1 MRHDLDYRKF
11 VIGGIAIVIVI
22 VYTVR
27 LFVLQIMRDDYR
39 KSADSN
45 AFLKKIEYP
54 SRGVISDR
62 NGELLVYNQPA
73 YDIMVVMNEAK
84 DRLDTLEFCQALGI
98 SKAYFIR
105 RMNEIKDRSKNPGY
119 SRFTQQ
125 LFMAQLSNNDFS
137 VFREKLFRFPGFY
150 IQQRSIRQYQYPYAA
165 HVLGD
170 VAEVS
175 ESDIEN
181 DDYYQAGD
189 FIGKLGI
196 ERYYEK
202 QLRGEKG
209 VQILLRDAH
218 GRIKGKYQNGMY
230 DSRPVAGKDL
240 TLSLD
245 IKLQA
250 LGERLLEG
258 KIGSIVAIEPA
269 IGTVTN
275 CAAPAT
281 FSSNYGTVEVDNVYA
296 LPGQTVHFTVAPT
309 TPYVSD
315 KAHITPNVTGE
326 DPAELGQVRTYEY
339 TLPTTDNAS
348 VQLNATFWEN
358 VVDGVEIRP
367 ATSLPAVMTIYTTGG
382 QFVASETIAS
392 DGELKVRLN
401 RLPAGVYIIYVN
413 NHSFKVQKK

>member
-1 MRHDLDYRKF
+1 MCPPIHTIRN
-11 VIGGIAIVIVI
+11 
-22 VYTVR
+22 T
-27 LFVLQIMRDDYR
+27 IMRNNAR
-39 KSADSN
+39 LILSICLLLLASVTAGASN
-45 AFLKKIEYP
+45 EPVQLT
-54 SRGVISDR
+54 
-62 NGELLVYNQPA
+62 LVYKQGQPVNFEFSKKP
-73 YDIMVVMNEAK
+73 VVTFTATEVIITGQSTSLTTSFA
-84 DRLDTLEFCQALGI
+84 DLEGILFSQGEVKTYVPSKGTTAGGTQTFTVQAAQRPPLPVPELPTI
-98 SKAYFIR
+98 SIA
-105 RMNEIKDRSKNPGY
+105 NAVVE
-119 SRFTQQ
+119 
-125 LFMAQLSNNDFS
+125 
-137 VFREKLFRFPGFY
+137 FPA
-150 IQQRSIRQYQYPYAA
+150 SQYPYYGFGWKP
-165 HVLGD
+165 VCQVFLDGQQLKSG
-170 VAEVS
+170 V
-175 ESDIEN
+175 
-181 DDYYQAGD
+181 DYTVVYNNNLYPGTATVTVTG
-189 FIGKLGI
+189 IGG
-196 ERYYEK
+196 YS
-202 QLRGEKG
+202 G
-209 VQILLRDAH
+209 
-218 GRIKGKYQNGMY
+218 
-230 DSRPVAGKDL
+230 
-240 TLSLD
+240 T
-245 IKLQA
+245 A
-250 LGERLLEG
+250 LGSFVIYLRRSVAV
-258 KIGSIVAIEPA
+258 SINDVAIEPA

>member
-1 MRHDLDYRKF
+1 MCPPIHTIRN
-11 VIGGIAIVIVI
+11 
-22 VYTVR
+22 T
-27 LFVLQIMRDDYR
+27 IMRNNAR
-39 KSADSN
+39 LILSVCLLLLASVTAGASN
-45 AFLKKIEYP
+45 EPVQLT
-54 SRGVISDR
+54 
-62 NGELLVYNQPA
+62 LVYKQGQPVNFEFSKKP
-73 YDIMVVMNEAK
+73 VVTFTATEVIITGQSTSLTTSFA
-84 DRLDTLEFCQALGI
+84 DLEGILFSQGEVKTYVPSKGTTAGGTQTFTVQAAQRPPLPVPELPTI
-98 SKAYFIR
+98 SIA
-105 RMNEIKDRSKNPGY
+105 NAVVE
-119 SRFTQQ
+119 
-125 LFMAQLSNNDFS
+125 
-137 VFREKLFRFPGFY
+137 FPA
-150 IQQRSIRQYQYPYAA
+150 SQYPYYGFGWKP
-165 HVLGD
+165 VCQVFLDGQQLKSGVD
-170 VAEVS
+170 YTVAYSNNV
-175 ESDIEN
+175 
-181 DDYYQAGD
+181 YPGTATVTVTG
-189 FIGKLGI
+189 IGG
-196 ERYYEK
+196 YS
-202 QLRGEKG
+202 G
-209 VQILLRDAH
+209 
-218 GRIKGKYQNGMY
+218 
-230 DSRPVAGKDL
+230 
-240 TLSLD
+240 T
-245 IKLQA
+245 A
-250 LGERLLEG
+250 LGSFVIYLRRSVAV
-258 KIGSIVAIEPA
+258 SINDVAIEPA

-296 LPGQTVHFTVAPT
+296 LPGQTVHFTVTPT

>member
-1 MRHDLDYRKF
+1 MGNR
-11 VIGGIAIVIVI
+11 IIALMCPPIHTIRN
-22 VYTVR
+22 T
-27 LFVLQIMRDDYR
+27 IMRNNAR
-39 KSADSN
+39 LILSVCLLLLASVTAGASN
-45 AFLKKIEYP
+45 EPVQLT
-54 SRGVISDR
+54 
-62 NGELLVYNQPA
+62 LVYKQGQPVNFEFSKKP
-73 YDIMVVMNEAK
+73 VVTFTATEVIITGQSTSLTTSFA
-84 DRLDTLEFCQALGI
+84 DLEGILFSQGEVKTYVPSKGTTAGGTQTFTVQAAQRPPLPVPELPTI
-98 SKAYFIR
+98 SIA
-105 RMNEIKDRSKNPGY
+105 NAVVE
-119 SRFTQQ
+119 
-125 LFMAQLSNNDFS
+125 
-137 VFREKLFRFPGFY
+137 FPA
-150 IQQRSIRQYQYPYAA
+150 SQYPYYGFGWKP
-165 HVLGD
+165 VCQVFLDGQQLKSGVD
-170 VAEVS
+170 YTVAYSNNV
-175 ESDIEN
+175 
-181 DDYYQAGD
+181 YPGTATVTVTG
-189 FIGKLGI
+189 IGG
-196 ERYYEK
+196 YS
-202 QLRGEKG
+202 G
-209 VQILLRDAH
+209 
-218 GRIKGKYQNGMY
+218 
-230 DSRPVAGKDL
+230 
-240 TLSLD
+240 T
-245 IKLQA
+245 A
-250 LGERLLEG
+250 LGSFVIYLRRSVAV
-258 KIGSIVAIEPA
+258 SINDVAIEPA

>member
-1 MRHDLDYRKF
+1 MCPPIHTIRN
-11 VIGGIAIVIVI
+11 
-22 VYTVR
+22 T
-27 LFVLQIMRDDYR
+27 IMRNNAR
-39 KSADSN
+39 LILSVCLLLLASVTAGASN
-45 AFLKKIEYP
+45 EPVQLT
-54 SRGVISDR
+54 
-62 NGELLVYNQPA
+62 LVYKQGQPVNFEFSKKP
-73 YDIMVVMNEAK
+73 VVTFTATEVIITGQSTSLTTSFA
-84 DRLDTLEFCQALGI
+84 DLEGILFSQGEVKTYVPSKGTTAGGTQTFTVQAAQRPPLPVPELPTI
-98 SKAYFIR
+98 SIA
-105 RMNEIKDRSKNPGY
+105 NAVVE
-119 SRFTQQ
+119 
-125 LFMAQLSNNDFS
+125 
-137 VFREKLFRFPGFY
+137 FPA
-150 IQQRSIRQYQYPYAA
+150 SQYPYYGFGWKP
-165 HVLGD
+165 VCQVFLDGQQLKSGVD
-170 VAEVS
+170 YTVAYSNNV
-175 ESDIEN
+175 
-181 DDYYQAGD
+181 YPGTATVTVTG
-189 FIGKLGI
+189 IGG
-196 ERYYEK
+196 YS
-202 QLRGEKG
+202 G
-209 VQILLRDAH
+209 
-218 GRIKGKYQNGMY
+218 
-230 DSRPVAGKDL
+230 
-240 TLSLD
+240 T
-245 IKLQA
+245 A
-250 LGERLLEG
+250 LGSFVIYLRRSVAV
-258 KIGSIVAIEPA
+258 SINDVAIEPA

-392 DGELKVRLN
+392 DGALKVRLN

>member
-1 MRHDLDYRKF
+1 MCPPIHTIRN
-11 VIGGIAIVIVI
+11 
-22 VYTVR
+22 T
-27 LFVLQIMRDDYR
+27 IMRNNAR
-39 KSADSN
+39 LILSVCLLLLASVTAGASN
-45 AFLKKIEYP
+45 EPVQLT
-54 SRGVISDR
+54 
-62 NGELLVYNQPA
+62 LVYKQGQPVNFEFSKKP
-73 YDIMVVMNEAK
+73 VVTFTATEVIITGQSTSLTTSFA
-84 DRLDTLEFCQALGI
+84 DLEGILFSQGEVKTYVPSKGTTAGGTQTFTVQAAQRPPLPVPELPTI
-98 SKAYFIR
+98 SIA
-105 RMNEIKDRSKNPGY
+105 NAVVE
-119 SRFTQQ
+119 
-125 LFMAQLSNNDFS
+125 
-137 VFREKLFRFPGFY
+137 FPA
-150 IQQRSIRQYQYPYAA
+150 SQYPYYGFGWKP
-165 HVLGD
+165 VCQVFLDGQQLKSGVD
-170 VAEVS
+170 YTVAYSNNV
-175 ESDIEN
+175 
-181 DDYYQAGD
+181 YPGTATVTVTG
-189 FIGKLGI
+189 IGG
-196 ERYYEK
+196 YS
-202 QLRGEKG
+202 G
-209 VQILLRDAH
+209 
-218 GRIKGKYQNGMY
+218 
-230 DSRPVAGKDL
+230 
-240 TLSLD
+240 T
-245 IKLQA
+245 A
-250 LGERLLEG
+250 LGSFVIYLRRSVAV
-258 KIGSIVAIEPA
+258 SINDVAIEPA

>member
-1 MRHDLDYRKF
+1 MRNN
-11 VIGGIAIVIVI
+11 A
-22 VYTVR
+22 R
-27 LFVLQIMRDDYR
+27 LILSVCLLLLA
-39 KSADSN
+39 SVTAGASN
-45 AFLKKIEYP
+45 EPVQLT
-54 SRGVISDR
+54 
-62 NGELLVYNQPA
+62 LVYKQGQPVNFEFSKKP
-73 YDIMVVMNEAK
+73 VVTFTATEVIITGQSTSLTTSFT
-84 DRLDTLEFCQALGI
+84 DLEGILFSQGEVKTYVPSKGTTAGGTQTFTVQAAQRPPLPVPELPTI
-98 SKAYFIR
+98 SIA
-105 RMNEIKDRSKNPGY
+105 NAVVE
-119 SRFTQQ
+119 
-125 LFMAQLSNNDFS
+125 
-137 VFREKLFRFPGFY
+137 FPA
-150 IQQRSIRQYQYPYAA
+150 SQYPYYGFGWKP
-165 HVLGD
+165 VCQVFLDGQQLKSG
-170 VAEVS
+170 V
-175 ESDIEN
+175 
-181 DDYYQAGD
+181 DYTVDYTNNLNPGTATVTVTG
-189 FIGKLGI
+189 IGG
-196 ERYYEK
+196 YS
-202 QLRGEKG
+202 G
-209 VQILLRDAH
+209 
-218 GRIKGKYQNGMY
+218 
-230 DSRPVAGKDL
+230 
-240 TLSLD
+240 T
-245 IKLQA
+245 A
-250 LGERLLEG
+250 LGSFVIYLRRSVAV
-258 KIGSIVAIEPA
+258 SINDVAIEPT

-296 LPGQTVHFTVAPT
+296 LPGQTVHFTVTPT

>member
-1 MRHDLDYRKF
+1 MCPPIHTIRN
-11 VIGGIAIVIVI
+11 
-22 VYTVR
+22 T
-27 LFVLQIMRDDYR
+27 IMRNNAR
-39 KSADSN
+39 LILSVCLLLLASVTAGASN
-45 AFLKKIEYP
+45 EPVQLT
-54 SRGVISDR
+54 
-62 NGELLVYNQPA
+62 LVYKQGQPVNFEFSKKP
-73 YDIMVVMNEAK
+73 VVTFTATEVIITGQSTSLTTSFA
-84 DRLDTLEFCQALGI
+84 DLEGLLFSQGEVKTYVPSKGTTAGGTQTFTVQAAQRPPLPVPELPTI
-98 SKAYFIR
+98 SIA
-105 RMNEIKDRSKNPGY
+105 NAVVE
-119 SRFTQQ
+119 
-125 LFMAQLSNNDFS
+125 
-137 VFREKLFRFPGFY
+137 FPA
-150 IQQRSIRQYQYPYAA
+150 SQYPYYGFGWKPVCQVFLDGQQLKSGVDYTVAYSNNVYPGTA
-165 HVLGD
+165 TVTVTGIGD
-170 VAEVS
+170 YS
-175 ESDIEN
+175 
-181 DDYYQAGD
+181 G
-189 FIGKLGI
+189 
-196 ERYYEK
+196 
-202 QLRGEKG
+202 
-209 VQILLRDAH
+209 
-218 GRIKGKYQNGMY
+218 
-230 DSRPVAGKDL
+230 
-240 TLSLD
+240 T
-245 IKLQA
+245 A
-250 LGERLLEG
+250 LGSFVIYLRRSVAV
-258 KIGSIVAIEPA
+258 SINDVAIEPA

-296 LPGQTVHFTVAPT
+296 LPGQTVHFTVTPT

>member
-27 LFVLQIMRDDYR
+27 LFVLQIMSDDYR

-150 IQQRSIRQYQYPYAA
+150 IQQRSIRRTTTTIRQAISSENS
-165 HVLGD
+165 VLS
-170 VAEVS
+170 VITRNSFVVKKVFRS
-175 ESDIEN
+175 
-181 DDYYQAGD
+181 
-189 FIGKLGI
+189 FF
-196 ERYYEK
+196 
-202 QLRGEKG
+202 
-209 VQILLRDAH
+209 V
-218 GRIKGKYQNGMY
+218 M
-230 DSRPVAGKDL
+230 
-240 TLSLD
+240 
-245 IKLQA
+245 
-250 LGERLLEG
+250 
-258 KIGSIVAIEPA
+258 
-269 IGTVTN
+269 
-275 CAAPAT
+275 
-281 FSSNYGTVEVDNVYA
+281 
-296 LPGQTVHFTVAPT
+296 PT
-309 TPYVSD
+309 
-315 KAHITPNVTGE
+315 E
-326 DPAELGQVRTYEY
+326 E
-339 TLPTTDNAS
+339 
-348 VQLNATFWEN
+348 
-358 VVDGVEIRP
+358 
-367 ATSLPAVMTIYTTGG
+367 
-382 QFVASETIAS
+382 
-392 DGELKVRLN
+392 
-401 RLPAGVYIIYVN
+401 
-413 NHSFKVQKK
+413 

>member
-1 MRHDLDYRKF
+1 MRNN
-11 VIGGIAIVIVI
+11 A
-22 VYTVR
+22 R
-27 LFVLQIMRDDYR
+27 LILSVCL
-39 KSADSN
+39 
-45 AFLKKIEYP
+45 L
-54 SRGVISDR
+54 
-62 NGELLVYNQPA
+62 LLVSVTAGASNEPVQLTLVYKQGQPVNFEFSKKP
-73 YDIMVVMNEAK
+73 VVTFTATEVIITGQSSSLTTSFA
-84 DRLDTLEFCQALGI
+84 DLEGILFSQGEVKTYVPSKGTTAGGTQTFTVQAAQRPPLPVPELPTI
-98 SKAYFIR
+98 SIA
-105 RMNEIKDRSKNPGY
+105 NAVVEVPAS
-119 SRFTQQ
+119 
-125 LFMAQLSNNDFS
+125 
-137 VFREKLFRFPGFY
+137 
-150 IQQRSIRQYQYPYAA
+150 QYPYYGFGWKPICQ
-165 HVLGD
+165 VFLDGQQLNLG
-170 VAEVS
+170 V
-175 ESDIEN
+175 
-181 DDYYQAGD
+181 DYTVDYSNNLYPGTATVTVTG
-189 FIGKLGI
+189 IGG
-196 ERYYEK
+196 YS
-202 QLRGEKG
+202 G
-209 VQILLRDAH
+209 
-218 GRIKGKYQNGMY
+218 
-230 DSRPVAGKDL
+230 
-240 TLSLD
+240 T
-245 IKLQA
+245 A
-250 LGERLLEG
+250 LGSFVIYLRRSVAV
-258 KIGSIVAIEPA
+258 SINDVAIEPA

-315 KAHITPNVTGE
+315 KAHITPSVTGE

>member
-1 MRHDLDYRKF
+1 MCPPIHTIRN
-11 VIGGIAIVIVI
+11 
-22 VYTVR
+22 T
-27 LFVLQIMRDDYR
+27 IMRN
-39 KSADSN
+39 N
-45 AFLKKIEYP
+45 ARLIL
-54 SRGVISDR
+54 SVCLL
-62 NGELLVYNQPA
+62 LLVSVTAGASNEPVQLTLVYKHGQPVNFEFSKKP
-73 YDIMVVMNEAK
+73 VVTFTTTEVIITGQSTSLTTSFT
-84 DRLDTLEFCQALGI
+84 DLEGILFSQGEVKTYIPSKGTTAGGTQTFTVQA
-98 SKAYFIR
+98 
-105 RMNEIKDRSKNPGY
+105 
-119 SRFTQQ
+119 
-125 LFMAQLSNNDFS
+125 AQRPPLP
-137 VFREKLFRFPGFY
+137 VPELPTT
-150 IQQRSIRQYQYPYAA
+150 SIANAVVEVPASQYPYYGFGWKPICQVFLDGQQLKSGVDYTVVYSNNVYPGTAT
-165 HVLGD
+165 VTVTGIGD
-170 VAEVS
+170 YS
-175 ESDIEN
+175 
-181 DDYYQAGD
+181 G
-189 FIGKLGI
+189 
-196 ERYYEK
+196 
-202 QLRGEKG
+202 
-209 VQILLRDAH
+209 
-218 GRIKGKYQNGMY
+218 
-230 DSRPVAGKDL
+230 
-240 TLSLD
+240 T
-245 IKLQA
+245 A
-250 LGERLLEG
+250 LGSFVIYLRRSVAV
-258 KIGSIVAIEPA
+258 SINDVEIEPA

-326 DPAELGQVRTYEY
+326 DPAELGQVRTYQY

>member
-1 MRHDLDYRKF
+1 MCPPIHTIRN
-11 VIGGIAIVIVI
+11 
-22 VYTVR
+22 T
-27 LFVLQIMRDDYR
+27 IMRNNAR
-39 KSADSN
+39 LILSVCLLLLASVTAGASN
-45 AFLKKIEYP
+45 EPVQLT
-54 SRGVISDR
+54 
-62 NGELLVYNQPA
+62 LVYKQGQPVNFEFSKKP
-73 YDIMVVMNEAK
+73 VVTFTATEVIITGQSTSLTTSFA
-84 DRLDTLEFCQALGI
+84 DLEGLLFSQGEVKTYVPSKGTTAGGTQTFTVQAAQRPPLPVPELPTI
-98 SKAYFIR
+98 SIA
-105 RMNEIKDRSKNPGY
+105 NAVVE
-119 SRFTQQ
+119 
-125 LFMAQLSNNDFS
+125 
-137 VFREKLFRFPGFY
+137 FPA
-150 IQQRSIRQYQYPYAA
+150 SQYPYYGFGWKP
-165 HVLGD
+165 VCQVFLDGQQLKSGVD
-170 VAEVS
+170 YTVAYSNNV
-175 ESDIEN
+175 
-181 DDYYQAGD
+181 YPGTATVTVTG
-189 FIGKLGI
+189 IGG
-196 ERYYEK
+196 YS
-202 QLRGEKG
+202 G
-209 VQILLRDAH
+209 
-218 GRIKGKYQNGMY
+218 
-230 DSRPVAGKDL
+230 
-240 TLSLD
+240 T
-245 IKLQA
+245 A
-250 LGERLLEG
+250 LGSFVIYLRRSVAV
-258 KIGSIVAIEPA
+258 SINDVAIEPA

-296 LPGQTVHFTVAPT
+296 LPGQTVHFTVTPT

>member
-1 MRHDLDYRKF
+1 MRNN
-11 VIGGIAIVIVI
+11 A
-22 VYTVR
+22 R
-27 LFVLQIMRDDYR
+27 LILSVCLLLLA
-39 KSADSN
+39 SVTAGASN
-45 AFLKKIEYP
+45 EPVQLT
-54 SRGVISDR
+54 
-62 NGELLVYNQPA
+62 LVYKQGQPVNFEFSKKP
-73 YDIMVVMNEAK
+73 VVTFTATEVIITGQSTSLTTSFA
-84 DRLDTLEFCQALGI
+84 DLEGILFSQGEVKTYVPSKGTTAGGTQTFTVQAAQRPPLPVPELPTI
-98 SKAYFIR
+98 SIA
-105 RMNEIKDRSKNPGY
+105 NAVVE
-119 SRFTQQ
+119 
-125 LFMAQLSNNDFS
+125 
-137 VFREKLFRFPGFY
+137 FPA
-150 IQQRSIRQYQYPYAA
+150 SQYPYYGFGWKP
-165 HVLGD
+165 VCQVFLDGQQLKSGVD
-170 VAEVS
+170 YTVAYSNNV
-175 ESDIEN
+175 
-181 DDYYQAGD
+181 YPGTATVTVTG
-189 FIGKLGI
+189 IGG
-196 ERYYEK
+196 YS
-202 QLRGEKG
+202 G
-209 VQILLRDAH
+209 
-218 GRIKGKYQNGMY
+218 
-230 DSRPVAGKDL
+230 
-240 TLSLD
+240 T
-245 IKLQA
+245 A
-250 LGERLLEG
+250 LGSFVIYLRRSVAV
-258 KIGSIVAIEPA
+258 SINDVAIEPA